1 MDAKEPA
8 SLEVYADDKKH
19 GVKYLV
25 LTCLT
30 IFIQTLHDVCLDAKI
45 VCLYKHFVLH
55 GSILL
60 SMYWREACT
69 STTMKR
75 K

>member
-1 MDAKEPA
+1 MKDAKTVKVSAMSKSTSMDAKEPA

-45 VCLYKHFVLH
+45 VCL
-55 GSILL
+55 
-60 SMYWREACT
+60 
-69 STTMKR
+69 
-75 K
+75 